1 MLGRIGVVAA
11 VLLVV
16 HGTIATRAQSGISET
31 DRRLVREILAELVLI
46 PTTEADAAT
55 PRAAQVLADRL
66 VAAGF
71 PRTDVNVLGP
81 TPQVGSLVARL
92 RGSKAGTRP
101 ILLMAHLDVV
111 PARREDWSFD
121 PWTLT
126 ERDGWLYGRGSTD
139 NKSGAAMLVANF
151 IRLKRD
157 GWRPERDVI
166 VVLTGDEET
175 NQKTIQWLLAEHR
188 DLVDAELAF
197 NTDGG
202 AVVTKNGRPLLF
214 KAQSSEKVYADY
226 QLEVTDSGGHSSLPK
241 SDNPI
246 SILSAALVRIG
257 DYRFPV
263 QISDDIRL
271 FFERSSRT
279 ETGQLA
285 SDLKAVATMPASDAV
300 INRLSQV
307 PFYNARLRTTCVAT
321 RIEGGHANN
330 ALPQMARAIINCR
343 ILPGASLPN
352 VEARLRSLAGAKVKL
367 TVVSAPVAS
376 PPSPLPPALL
386 GRIERLVAERW
397 PGLPVVPAM
406 ETGATDG
413 MYVRSAG
420 IPTYGLSGLTEDPD
434 DIRAHGKD
442 ERVQIEALE
451 NATQFWFEL
460 VKDFSRAQ

>member
-1 MLGRIGVVAA
+1 MRRTIGVVGAA
-11 VLLVV
+11 LVIN
-16 HGTIATRAQSGISET
+16 GAIAAQAPSAMPET
-31 DRRLVREILAELVLI
+31 DRRLVREILAQLVAI
-46 PTTEADAAT
+46 PTTEADGAT

-66 VAAGF
+66 LAAGF
-71 PRTDVNVLGP
+71 PRADVNVSGP
-81 TPQVGSLVARL
+81 TARAGTLVARL
-92 RGSKAGTRP
+92 RGTKPGTRP

-111 PARREDWSFD
+111 PARREDWSLD

-126 ERDGWLYGRGSTD
+126 ARDGWLYGRGTSD
-139 NKSGAAMLVANF
+139 NKAGVAMLIANF

-157 GWRPERDVI
+157 GWRPDRDVLI
-166 VVLTGDEET
+166 MLTGDEET
-175 NQKTIQWLLAEHR
+175 SQNTIQWLLAQHR
-188 DLVDAELAF
+188 DLAGAELAF

-202 AVVTKNGRPLLF
+202 AVVTKNGRPLMF
-214 KAQSSEKVYADY
+214 KAQSSEKIYADY

-241 SDNPI
+241 SANPI

-257 DYRFPV
+257 DYRFPA

-271 FFERSSRT
+271 FLERSSRT
-279 ETGQLA
+279 QTGQLA
-285 SDLKAVATMPASDAV
+285 SDLKAVAATAPNAAAID
-300 INRLSQV
+300 RLSQL

-330 ALPQMARAIINCR
+330 ALPQTARAIINCR
-343 ILPGASLPN
+343 ILPGASLPD
-352 VEARLRSLAGAKVKL
+352 VEAKLRSLAGGKVKL

-386 GRIERLVAERW
+386 SRIERLVGNRW

-420 IPTYGLSGLTEDPD
+420 IPTYGVSALPEDLD

-442 ERVQIEALE
+442 ERVPIDGLE
-451 NATQFWFEL
+451 DATQFWFEL
-460 VKDFSRAQ
+460 VKDFGGQR